1 MVAEGGP
8 SIAAGLGAGMP
19 ADIAIGLEEIGGNPN
34 LTFVYFVAFVLIG
47 VLGTR
52 FCVYA
57 LWNRRASDLPSQASI
72 WSALAL
78 VGGAGALYGLVGVAE
93 IVLGVPSIRTG
104 VFLGFVLLLA
114 LAMRS
119 IASEGSLE
127 EDDDGGSRRWIVAV
141 FALVV
146 IGTLAGHVLEVERRP
161 LVALGG
167 VGAIVFA
174 AYGYWHGRSQ
184 LSRSMVQGTMLDT
197 LLRHLLPVLA
207 FGAAVPAVELVVL
220 GGIDRAIVLHVQV
233 VFVIMTATALMT
245 ANIKLRQ
252 NLTRL

>member
-1 MVAEGGP
+1 MASDV
-8 SIAAGLGAGMP
+8 
-19 ADIAIGLEEIGGNPN
+19 AIGLQEIGGNPN
-34 LTFVYFVAFVLIG
+34 LTFVYFIAFVLIG
-47 VLGTR
+47 ALGIR

-72 WSALAL
+72 WTSLAL
-78 VGGAGALYGLVGVAE
+78 VGGAGALYGL
-93 IVLGVPSIRTG
+93 LGVFDVVVVGLPSIRSG

-119 IASEGSLE
+119 IAREGSLT
-127 EDDDGGSRRWIVAV
+127 DSDAPDSRRG
-141 FALVV
+141 F
-146 IGTLAGHVLEVERRP
+146 RQP
-161 LVALGG
+161 LVAGFALIVIGMVIGELLGVGERPLIALGG
-167 VGAIVFA
+167 IGAIVFTG
-174 AYGYWHGRSQ
+174 YGYWHGRSQ

-207 FGAAVPAVELVVL
+207 FGSAVPAVELVVL
-220 GGIDRAIVLHVQV
+220 AGIDRTIVLHVQV

-252 NLTRL
+252 NLARL

>member
-1 MVAEGGP
+1 MLSDG
-8 SIAAGLGAGMP
+8 GLGTAS
-19 ADIAIGLEEIGGNPN
+19 DVAIGLTEIGGNPN
-34 LTFVYFVAFVLIG
+34 LTFVYFIAFVLIG
-47 VLGTR
+47 ALGVR

-72 WSALAL
+72 WASLAL
-78 VGGAGALYGLVGVAE
+78 VGGAAAIYGIVGVLD
-93 IVLGVPSIRTG
+93 IVVDGIPSVRTA

-114 LAMRS
+114 LTMRS
-119 IASEGSLE
+119 IAREGSLDNADADE
-127 EDDDGGSRRWIVAV
+127 GRGSGRAV
-141 FALVV
+141 VGVFVIAVVGVLV
-146 IGTLAGHVLEVERRP
+146 GEVLGLERRP
-161 LVALGG
+161 IVVLAG

-174 AYGYWHGRSQ
+174 TYGYWYGRSQ

-207 FGAAVPAVELVVL
+207 FGAAVPAIELVIL
-220 GGIDRAIVLHVQV
+220 GGIDRTIVLHVQV

-252 NLTRL
+252 NLARL